1 MTKDTLLLMFIFTLL
16 CLSAQA
22 DQIVLTNG
30 DRLTGTII
38 RETEG
43 GIEFE
48 SDLIGI
54 VHAPLEA
61 IETIVSD
68 RGTTG
73 PLPSAGRTMRSGN
86 PFVTMLAPSQT
97 DTNTGFLEQWTVT
110 VDAALSLTD
119 GNADTRSFN
128 VGTQAARATG
138 GDRTSLYFTS
148 LFASNATSG
157 ESVTT
162 ANAIRGGGRYEM
174 DLNPR
179 FFTFGF
185 SDLEFD
191 RFQDLDLR
199 LVLGGG
205 FGLKLVNSPRSEFQV
220 FAGGSSNQE
229 YFGSGLRRKSGES
242 VTGEEW
248 TYRITDDT
256 SFTERLAVYSNLSN
270 LGEYRMTFDSTATTR
285 LNDWLSWQATLS
297 DRYLSNPRAG
307 KRPND
312 LMFTTGIRIT
322 FGNGTTGN
330 PGPSTI
336 ARR

>member
-1 MTKDTLLLMFIFTLL
+1 MTKDTLLLISIFTLS

-38 RETEG
+38 RVAED

-48 SDLIGI
+48 SNPIGI

-68 RGTTG
+68 AGATG
-73 PLPSAGRTMRSGN
+73 ALSTGAGAIGSGM
-86 PFVTMLAPSQT
+86 PYVTMLATSQIET
-97 DTNTGFLEQWTVT
+97 SPGVGGLWTAT

-119 GNADTRSFN
+119 GNADTRSMN
-128 VGTQAARATG
+128 VGTQAARTTG
-138 GDRTSLYFTS
+138 RDRTNFYFTS
-148 LFASNATSG
+148 LFANNSTSG

-162 ANAIRGGGRYEM
+162 ANAIRGGGRYEI

-179 FFTFGF
+179 IFTFGF

-205 FGLKLVNSPRSEFQV
+205 FGLNLVNSPRSEFQV

-242 VTGEEW
+242 VAGEEW
-248 TYRITDDT
+248 TYRITDNT

-270 LGEYRMTFDSTATTR
+270 LGEYRITFDSTATTR

-312 LMFTTGIRIT
+312 LLFTTGIRIT
-322 FGNGTTGN
+322 FGDGNTGRV
-330 PGPSTI
+330 GPSTI

>member
-1 MTKDTLLLMFIFTLL
+1 MNKDMLLFLLIFTLT
-16 CLSAQA
+16 CIMAHA
-22 DQIVLTNG
+22 DQIVLKNG

-38 RETEG
+38 RVADES
-43 GIEFE
+43 IEFE
-48 SDLIGI
+48 SNLIGV
-54 VHAPLEA
+54 VHAPLTA

-68 RGTTG
+68 TAAVGFRPTRARGIRFRIGNAAVPAASQTEI
-73 PLPSAGRTMRSGN
+73 RSG
-86 PFVTMLAPSQT
+86 FGAR
-97 DTNTGFLEQWTVT
+97 WTAT
-110 VDAALSLTD
+110 IDAALSLTD
-119 GNADTRSFN
+119 GNADTRSVN
-128 VGTQAARATG
+128 VGTQTARTTER
-138 GDRTSLYFTS
+138 DRTSLYFTS
-148 LFASNATSG
+148 LFANNSTSG

-162 ANAIRGGGRYEM
+162 ANAIRGGGRYEI
-174 DLNPR
+174 DLKPR
-179 FFTFGF
+179 LFTFGF

-205 FGLKLVNSPRSEFQV
+205 FGLKLLEGPRHEFQV

-242 VTGEEW
+242 VAGEEW

-256 SFTERLAVYSNLSN
+256 SFTERLAVYSNLSD

-297 DRYLSNPRAG
+297 DRYLSNPRVG

-312 LMFTTGIRIT
+312 LLFTTGIRINLGD
-322 FGNGTTGN
+322 GNTATA
-330 PGPSTI
+330 GPSSI
-336 ARR
+336 ALR